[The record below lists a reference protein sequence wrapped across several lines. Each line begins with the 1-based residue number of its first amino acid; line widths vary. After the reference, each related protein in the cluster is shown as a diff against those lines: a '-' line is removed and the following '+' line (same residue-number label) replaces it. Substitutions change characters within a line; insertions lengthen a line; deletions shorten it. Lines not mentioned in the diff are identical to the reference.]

1 MSVLGFEAARLYTV
15 EEMPDYEGKLEL
27 VDGRLEVSPP
37 AQWRHAKVATIVTKV
52 LDEHLSDEY
61 FPGAELGVQLDTR
74 NYRQPDVL
82 VARRDV
88 ELEGKWLAPT
98 DVLLAVEV
106 VSESSLTVDRITK
119 PAQYARAGIGA
130 FWRIE
135 TDPAVA
141 LTAYALDPGADVY
154 TELGTWT
161 AGEAVTLERPW
172 PLSFDL
178 ATLGA

>member
-37 AQWRHAKVATIVTKV
+37 AQWRHARVAGNLTLV
-52 LDEHLSDEY
+52 LAAQLSDDY
-61 FPGAELGVQLDTR
+61 FPLAELGIQFDDR
-74 NYRQPDVL
+74 NYRQPDVGVTL
-82 VARRDV
+82 RDV
-88 ELEGKWLAPT
+88 EPEGKWLAPT

-135 TDPAVA
+135 TDPAPT
-141 LTAYALDPGADVY
+141 LTAYALDPGAEVY
-154 TELGTWT
+154 TELGSWH
-161 AGEAVTLERPW
+161 AGETVTLERPW
-172 PLSFDL
+172 SISFDL
-178 ATLGA
+178 DTLGA